1 MALSRGTTFSNSRKA
16 GMDRDWQTVRTWSQ
30 IFEKCQNFELSL
42 PWRPSHHRP
51 APDSCWQGEPPP
63 MKRQSGRRER
73 RRASKPSKSKSKML
87 PIPEM
92 SLIRCSRSAT
102 RVVSTSQE
110 SLETQRTGR
119 QANRCQKHPKPSKK
133 LSPSARGLRWE
144 RSPEI
149 WDGGHK
155 RSPRW
160 TTREGPEAARAG
172 GDRLRGL
179 SGGGEATGS
188 QACSQDR

>member
-1 MALSRGTTFSNSRKA
+1 MLALSRGTTFSKSRKA
-16 GMDRDWQTVRTWSQ
+16 GMDRDWQTVQTWSQ
-30 IFEKCQNFELSL
+30 ILEKCQNLELSL

-63 MKRQSGRRER
+63 MKMQSGRRER
-73 RRASKPSKSKSKML
+73 RRASKLSKSKSKML

-119 QANRCQKHPKPSKK
+119 EAKRFQKHPRPSKK
-133 LSPSARGLRWE
+133 LSPSARGFRRE
-144 RSPEI
+144 RSLET
-149 WDGGHK
+149 WGRGHE

-160 TTREGPEAARAG
+160 ADCDGPETVRAG
-172 GDRLRGL
+172 DDRQRGRF
-179 SGGGEATGS
+179 G
-188 QACSQDR
+188 RR

>member
-16 GMDRDWQTVRTWSQ
+16 GIDRDWQTAQTWSQ

-92 SLIRCSRSAT
+92 SLIRCLRSAT

-133 LSPSARGLRWE
+133 LSPSARGFRRE
-144 RSPEI
+144 RSLEI
-149 WDGGHK
+149 WDRGHE

-160 TTREGPEAARAG
+160 TDRDGPETARAG
-172 GDRLRGL
+172 GDRLREP
-179 SGGGEATGS
+179 S
-188 QACSQDR
+188 